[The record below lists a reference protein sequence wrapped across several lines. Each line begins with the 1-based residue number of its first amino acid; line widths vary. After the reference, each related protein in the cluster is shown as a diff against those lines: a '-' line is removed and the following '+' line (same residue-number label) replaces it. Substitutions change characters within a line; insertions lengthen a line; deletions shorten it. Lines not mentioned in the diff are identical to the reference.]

1 MEVPQK
7 VPYRRC
13 LSSQVLRRLEFLL
26 FTFIHSGNRVQTVK
40 GVSKPYSPGKVGTFR
55 SRVEEEPDGEKDP
68 ASRLWAS
75 LHTEVGHEG
84 SQ

>member
-1 MEVPQK
+1 M
-7 VPYRRC
+7 
-13 LSSQVLRRLEFLL
+13 
-26 FTFIHSGNRVQTVK
+26 FTFIHSDNRVQMVK

-55 SRVEEEPDGEKDP
+55 SRVEKRPDGEKDP

>member
-1 MEVPQK
+1 M
-7 VPYRRC
+7 
-13 LSSQVLRRLEFLL
+13 
-26 FTFIHSGNRVQTVK
+26 VK

-55 SRVEEEPDGEKDP
+55 SRVEKGPDGEKDP